1 MSMKTMNKIGL
12 AIGVVTMS
20 SSVLAA
26 THIADS
32 RGNGMGNTGVASA
45 DYLVAPFYNP
55 ALTAQY
61 RESDS
66 FALLIPGVGMT
77 VRDSEDTLQEIDDLQ
92 DTINQFKAS
101 PDQSNINQL
110 NGHLDDLTGNK
121 PLTVTATAG
130 IAVAIPN
137 SFVAV
142 NFFGRGYVEV
152 IAETDI
158 ASLSESGGDTQT
170 RYENS
175 NVNLAAFGYTEYGVS
190 FAKKLVIS
198 GQEFSLGI
206 SPKYQELR
214 TYSDIVNVEDF
225 DLDDYDESE
234 VNDTAFNLDLGA
246 VWYKEQ
252 WRVAFAIKDLF
263 KQEIKT
269 ANSNYKY
276 ELTPQATLG
285 FAYSSRFFTAALD
298 ADLTAQTRYANV
310 DDDTQF
316 VRFGLEGNAWDWL
329 QLRAGYQID
338 LENTIDN
345 MVTAGL
351 GISPFD
357 VVNIDVAGSYAG
369 ENEFGA
375 SANLA
380 LTF

>member
-12 AIGVVTMS
+12 AIGVATMS

-61 RESDS
+61 RESDN

-92 DTINQFKAS
+92 DTIDQFKAS

-110 NGHLDDLTGNK
+110 NSHLDDLTGNK

-137 SFVAV
+137 AFVAV
-142 NFFGRGYVEV
+142 NFFGRGYVEI

-175 NVNLAAFGYTEYGVS
+175 NVNLAAFGYTEYGIS

-252 WRVAFAIKDLF
+252 WRVAFAIRDLF
-263 KQEIKT
+263 KQEIET
-269 ANSNYKY
+269 ANLNYKY

-345 MVTAGL
+345 MVTAGV